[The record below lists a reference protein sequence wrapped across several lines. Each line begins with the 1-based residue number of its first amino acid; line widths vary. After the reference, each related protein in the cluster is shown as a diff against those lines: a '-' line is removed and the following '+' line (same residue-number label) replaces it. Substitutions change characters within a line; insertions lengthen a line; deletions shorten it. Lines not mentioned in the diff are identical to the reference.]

1 MAKKASS
8 NSDPEKLQPIVE
20 IDGKSYK
27 IAPLEDRILH
37 NTRERIG
44 QVLSRLEG
52 YNDRSMK
59 WFQHFSGCAKP
70 DHITFNQAVGVMCDC
85 ICEAAEIIRDLKELE
100 SENTAAPQSERRV
113 PPFKTLDTLFLAVG
127 SARQHIG
134 QVAKTFDIDA
144 RQLSILELELK
155 RLITSC
161 PDLENYALTTSQ
173 FPHSVYEVSGYMPI
187 AERHHLQQVL
197 ADSEAIFHSINE
209 RYQSGKPKATSET
222 ERLGAC
228 WKELRQVLGMF
239 DVRDLNNLSTSV
251 RKELQQA
258 RCRAMEDI
266 SASANRD
273 ASSDG
278 GKAIDTLWNRDSETL
293 KKLLPKL
300 TKQQQFILISV
311 WDQREYVPFRVLR
324 KNWKGNTRDPDSE
337 TIIRAITRT
346 NEKLNEILDNLD
358 IELEFGTNRDS
369 VRIVFACEKPRK

>member
-27 IAPLEDRILH
+27 LAPLEDRVLH

-44 QVLSRLEG
+44 QVLSRLESC
-52 YNDRSMK
+52 NDRSMK

-161 PDLENYALTTSQ
+161 PDLEHYALTTSQ
-173 FPHSVYEVSGYMPI
+173 FPHSVYEVSGHMPI

-209 RYQSGKPKATSET
+209 RFQSGQPKAKEAQHTDSDVWIRTADFAKIRQNVRSTNFRDE
-222 ERLGAC
+222 L
-228 WKELRQVLGMF
+228 KELGIRYENRKGSVGFVWNCSDLLKIAKQTWGTRVEKGL
-239 DVRDLNNLSTSV
+239 RDFIQSKSP
-251 RKELQQA
+251 
-258 RCRAMEDI
+258 
-266 SASANRD
+266 
-273 ASSDG
+273 SD
-278 GKAIDTLWNRDSETL
+278 E
-293 KKLLPKL
+293 
-300 TKQQQFILISV
+300 
-311 WDQREYVPFRVLR
+311 
-324 KNWKGNTRDPDSE
+324 
-337 TIIRAITRT
+337 
-346 NEKLNEILDNLD
+346 
-358 IELEFGTNRDS
+358 
-369 VRIVFACEKPRK
+369 